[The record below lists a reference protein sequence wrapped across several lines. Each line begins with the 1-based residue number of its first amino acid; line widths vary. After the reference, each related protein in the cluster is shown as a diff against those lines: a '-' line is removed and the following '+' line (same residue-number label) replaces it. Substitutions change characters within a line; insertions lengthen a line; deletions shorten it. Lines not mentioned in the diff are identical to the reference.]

1 MQQQALANLAGQV
14 AALEHCADRAAAQ
27 FVELFGNGAELAA
40 FADGDYQGGG
50 FQRFWV
56 NAFYNQFHV
65 RVPEFDGQHASA
77 RQCWDVAR
85 L

>member
-1 MQQQALANLAGQV
+1 MQQQALADFAGQV
-14 AALEHCADRAAAQ
+14 AALQDGADGATAQ
-27 FVELFGNGAELAA
+27 FVELFGDGAELAA
-40 FADGDYQGGG
+40 FADGNHQRGGL
-50 FQRFWV
+50 QRFRV

-77 RQCWDVAR
+77 RRRMCVAR